1 MFDSIYLCF
10 IGIKSY
16 LFNTVFVE
24 DGGFMAWFQKRK
36 YTILK
41 PTEKKLVDIP
51 DGLWHKCQQCLH
63 IILARDYEKNLW
75 VCPKCNFH
83 DRVSSRDRI
92 AITFDPNSFQ
102 PDEDNLEPTD
112 PLDFFDSMHYM
123 DRLASYQSKTGMKDA
138 VITGVAACGGYRVV
152 VSVMEFNF
160 AGGSMGSVV
169 GEKITRA
176 LERSLKERL
185 PIIIICAS
193 GGARMQEGILSLM
206 QMAKTSMSIAKLNEA
221 GIPYISVLTHPTTAG
236 VMASFASLGDVI
248 IAEPNALIGFAG
260 PRVIQQTI
268 NQILPKGFQRSEFV
282 RDHGFID
289 IVANRKDLRNTLI
302 NLLSFFAPWAKE
314 KEENSIQS
322 Q

>member
-1 MFDSIYLCF
+1 M
-10 IGIKSY
+10 
-16 LFNTVFVE
+16 T
-24 DGGFMAWFQKRK
+24 WFRKRK
-36 YTILK
+36 YTVLK
-41 PTEKKLVDIP
+41 PTEKKRVDIP

-63 IILARDYEKNLW
+63 ILLARDYEKNLW

-83 DRVSSRDRI
+83 DRVSGWDRI
-92 AITFDPNSFQ
+92 GITFDPESFIA
-102 PDEDNLEPTD
+102 DEDILDPTD
-112 PLDFFDSMHYM
+112 PLEFFDTMNYM
-123 DRLASYQSKTGMKDA
+123 DRLVSYQKKTGLKDA
-138 VITGVAACGGYRVV
+138 VITGIAKCGGYKVV
-152 VSVMEFNF
+152 AGVMEFNF

-176 LERSLKERL
+176 FERSLKERL
-185 PIIIICAS
+185 PIVIICAS

-206 QMAKTSMSIAKLNEA
+206 QMAKTSMAIARLNEA
-221 GIPYISVLTHPTTAG
+221 KIPYITVLTHPTTAG
-236 VMASFASLGDVI
+236 VMASYASLGDVI

-289 IVANRKDLRNTLI
+289 IVTNRKDLRNTMI
-302 NLLSFFAPWAKE
+302 NLLSFFAPWARE
-314 KEENSIQS
+314 KEEVSSQS